1 MFRIRQFFVI
11 CFFVSAFIF
20 ASASAANAQLLIDYL
35 FLEVV
40 DSNGKPVADATVEIS
55 RANWQSMK
63 TDEEGR
69 ARFEFSSFK
78 VSKPG
83 YFSFQDLGAIQSS
96 DSNETFFTLELLK
109 IPQTKNERRIL
120 GKEQLKR
127 EFMWAAKNGDA
138 AAVRRLLK
146 SGVNPNITTDDLRGV
161 PSPKNIPAIIF
172 AAMSG
177 DSETVKV
184 FLQAGVDVR
193 TKEEPIR
200 SILAYYLHAASYAN
214 RRFESDAEKAKWTL
228 RYEDGVKSLIKAGS
242 NINDLYGY
250 GVTALMIAAQ
260 RGYAGVVKILLE
272 KGLPVNARSKSGDT
286 ALMGAVHNAQ
296 DATSPQFEV
305 ISLLIKSG
313 ADPNMVGYS
322 DALSCRTPLMDAAE
336 YGKFDVMK
344 LLIANKA
351 DVNLVCGN
359 LDSVLYYAIR
369 SGKAGILQFALDAGA
384 SAKGEFGQRL
394 LSYALWIHADS
405 EIIELLK
412 AAMDK

>member
-1 MFRIRQFFVI
+1 MCRIRQFFVI
-11 CFFVSAFIF
+11 CFFVSAFVF
-20 ASASAANAQLLIDYL
+20 ASASAANAQVLPDYL

-55 RANWQSMK
+55 RANWLSKK

-69 ARFEFSSFK
+69 ARFGFSSFK

-83 YFSFQDLGAIQSS
+83 YFPFQDLGVTQTSYR
-96 DSNETFFTLELLK
+96 TFFTLELLK

-146 SGVNPNITTDDLRGV
+146 SGVNPRITTDDLRGV

-193 TKEEPIR
+193 TDKEPIKNV
-200 SILAYYLHAASYAN
+200 LAYYLRAGPYAV
-214 RRFESDAEKAKWTL
+214 RKPQTEAEKTK
-228 RYEDGVKSLIKAGS
+228 RMREFEDGVKLLIKAGA
-242 NINDLYGY
+242 NVYNREING
-250 GVTALMIAAQ
+250 TNALMIAAQ
-260 RGYAGVVKILLE
+260 QGYAAIVKMLLE
-272 KGLPVNARSKSGDT
+272 KGLPVNAQSSLGVT
-286 ALMGAVHNAQ
+286 ALMNAVHNAR

-305 ISLLIKSG
+305 ISLLLKSG
-313 ADPNMVGYS
+313 ADPNVIAFPR
-322 DALSCRTPLMDAAE
+322 DTICRTALMDAAE
-336 YGKFDVMK
+336 YGKRDVVK

-351 DVNLVCGN
+351 DVNLICEN
-359 LDSVLYYAIR
+359 SNSVLYYAIR
-369 SGKAGILQFALDAGA
+369 SRKAEIVQIALDAGA
-384 SAKGEFGQRL
+384 NAKGEIGQRL
-394 LSYALWIHADS
+394 LSYALSINADS

-412 AAMDK
+412 AAMVK